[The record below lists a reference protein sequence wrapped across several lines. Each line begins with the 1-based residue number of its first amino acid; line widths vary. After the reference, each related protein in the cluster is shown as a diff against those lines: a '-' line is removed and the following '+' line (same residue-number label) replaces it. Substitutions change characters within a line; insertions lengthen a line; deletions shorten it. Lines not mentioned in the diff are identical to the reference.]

1 MVLRVGDPVLEEWKA
16 RRKVDLFFNSKHR
29 MEESH
34 NTRSAPMV
42 GKSVLANK

>member
-16 RRKVDLFFNSKHR
+16 RMKVDLFFTNKHR
-29 MEESH
+29 IEESH
-34 NTRSAPMV
+34 NTRSAPMF